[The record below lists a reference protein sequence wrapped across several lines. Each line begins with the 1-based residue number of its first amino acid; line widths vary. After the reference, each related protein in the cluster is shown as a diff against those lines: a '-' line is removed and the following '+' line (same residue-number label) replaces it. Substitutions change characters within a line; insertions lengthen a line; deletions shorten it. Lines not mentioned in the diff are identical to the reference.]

1 VEDGSLGQEKKGE
14 FRMLF
19 LKDIKYLLHVANHPF
34 DGFWDL
40 KYENKGK
47 LRIALFMVF
56 IVTVTMILKRQYV
69 GYVVNY
75 NYPLSLNSINE
86 LKYIVLPFLLWCIAN
101 WSLTT
106 LMDGEGKF
114 IEIVIATGYAMLP
127 LVLVNIPNILLSN
140 VITLREA
147 SFYYLLDSFAL
158 LWFLWLLFIGTMTV
172 HQYTVTKTITT
183 MLLTLVVM
191 GIIIFLG
198 LLFFNLIQQV
208 ISFIYTIYQELSL
221 RR

>member
-1 VEDGSLGQEKKGE
+1 MS
-14 FRMLF
+14 F

-47 LRIALFMVF
+47 LRIAILMVF

-114 IEIVIATGYAMLP
+114 IEIVIATGYAMIP
-127 LVLVNIPNILLSN
+127 LVLVTIPNILLSN

-172 HQYTVTKTITT
+172 HQYTVTKTIAT

>member
-1 VEDGSLGQEKKGE
+1 M
-14 FRMLF
+14 RF
-19 LKDIKYLLHVANHPF
+19 LKELRYSLHVAIHPF

-47 LRIALFMVF
+47 LRVALFMLLA
-56 IVTVTMILKRQYV
+56 VTVTMILNRQFA

-75 NYPLSLNSINE
+75 NHPLELNSIDE

-114 IEIVIATGYAMLP
+114 SEIVMATGYAMLP
-127 LVLVNIPNILLSN
+127 LVLVYLPNTLFSN
-140 VITLREA
+140 FITLRES
-147 SFYYLLDSFAL
+147 SFYYLLESVAA

-172 HQYTVTKTITT
+172 HQYTVTKTIVT
-183 MLLTLVVM
+183 MLLTVVVM
-191 GIIIFLG
+191 GVIIFLG
-198 LLFFNLIQQV
+198 LLFFSLIQQIV
-208 ISFIYTIYQELSL
+208 SFGYTIYQELSL
-221 RR
+221 RA

>member
-1 VEDGSLGQEKKGE
+1 MS
-14 FRMLF
+14 F

-47 LRIALFMVF
+47 LRIAIFMVF

-158 LWFLWLLFIGTMTV
+158 IWFLWLLFIGTMTV
-172 HQYTVTKTITT
+172 HQYTVTKTLST

-191 GIIIFLG
+191 GIIIFLS

-208 ISFIYTIYQELSL
+208 ISFIYTIYEELSL
-221 RR
+221 RG

>member
-1 VEDGSLGQEKKGE
+1 MS
-14 FRMLF
+14 F

-47 LRIALFMVF
+47 LRIAILMVF

-114 IEIVIATGYAMLP
+114 IEIVITTGYAMIP
-127 LVLVNIPNILLSN
+127 LVLVTIPNILLSN

-172 HQYTVTKTITT
+172 HQYTVTKTIAT

>member
-1 VEDGSLGQEKKGE
+1 
-14 FRMLF
+14 MLF
-19 LKDIKYLLHVANHPF
+19 LKDIKYSLHVAVHPF

-47 LRIALFMVF
+47 LRMALGILIFL
-56 IVTVTMILKRQYV
+56 TLTMIVKRQYV

-75 NYPLSLNSINE
+75 NHPLELNSINE
-86 LKYIVLPFLLWCIAN
+86 LKYIIFPFLLWCLAN

-114 IEIVIATGYAMLP
+114 AEIVITTGYALLP
-127 LVLVNIPNILLSN
+127 LILINIPNILLSN

-147 SFYYLLDSFAL
+147 SFYHLLDAL
-158 LWFLWLLFIGTMTV
+158 ATLWFVWLLFIGTMTV
-172 HQYTVTKTITT
+172 HQYTVLKTITT
-183 MLLTLVVM
+183 MLLTLAVA

-198 LLFFNLIQQV
+198 LLFFNLIQQIV
-208 ISFIYTIYQELSL
+208 SFVYTVYQELSL
-221 RR
+221 RG

>member
-1 VEDGSLGQEKKGE
+1 
-14 FRMLF
+14 MPF
-19 LKDIKYLLHVANHPF
+19 LKEIKYSLHVAMHPF

-47 LRIALFMVF
+47 IRVAILMLFA
-56 IVTVTMILKRQYV
+56 VTVTMILKRQFA

-114 IEIVIATGYAMLP
+114 TEIVIATGYALLP

-147 SFYYLLDSFAL
+147 SFYFLLDSFAM
-158 LWFLWLLFIGTMTV
+158 LWFVWLLFIGTMTV

-183 MLLTLVVM
+183 MLLTLVVI
-191 GIIIFLG
+191 GVIIFLG
-198 LLFFNLIQQV
+198 LLFFNLIQQIV
-208 ISFIYTIYQELSL
+208 SFGYTIYQELSL
-221 RR
+221 RG

>member
-1 VEDGSLGQEKKGE
+1 MS
-14 FRMLF
+14 F

-47 LRIALFMVF
+47 LRIAVFMVF
-56 IVTVTMILKRQYV
+56 VVTVTMILKRQYV

-114 IEIVIATGYAMLP
+114 IEIIIATGYAMLP
-127 LVLVNIPNILLSN
+127 LVMVNIPNILLSN

-158 LWFLWLLFIGTMTV
+158 LWFLWLLFIGTMIV

>member
-1 VEDGSLGQEKKGE
+1 MS
-14 FRMLF
+14 F

-47 LRIALFMVF
+47 LRIAVFMVF
-56 IVTVTMILKRQYV
+56 IVTVTMILKRQYA

-114 IEIVIATGYAMLP
+114 MEIVIATCYAMLP

-147 SFYYLLDSFAL
+147 SFFYLLDSFAL

-221 RR
+221 RG

>member
-1 VEDGSLGQEKKGE
+1 MS
-14 FRMLF
+14 F

-47 LRIALFMVF
+47 LRIAVFMVF

-114 IEIVIATGYAMLP
+114 MEIIIATGYAMLP

-158 LWFLWLLFIGTMTV
+158 IWFLWLLFIGTMTV
-172 HQYTVTKTITT
+172 HQYTVTKTLTT

-191 GIIIFLG
+191 GIIIFLS

-221 RR
+221 RG

>member
-1 VEDGSLGQEKKGE
+1 
-14 FRMLF
+14 
-19 LKDIKYLLHVANHPF
+19 
-34 DGFWDL
+34 
-40 KYENKGK
+40 
-47 LRIALFMVF
+47 
-56 IVTVTMILKRQYV
+56 
-69 GYVVNY
+69 
-75 NYPLSLNSINE
+75 
-86 LKYIVLPFLLWCIAN
+86 
-101 WSLTT
+101 
-106 LMDGEGKF
+106 MDGEGKF
-114 IEIVIATGYAMLP
+114 IEIIIATGYAMLP
-127 LVLVNIPNILLSN
+127 LVMVNIPNILLSN

-147 SFYYLLDSFAL
+147 SFYYLLDSFAF
-158 LWFLWLLFIGTMTV
+158 LWFLWLLFIGTMIV

>member
-1 VEDGSLGQEKKGE
+1 
-14 FRMLF
+14 MPF
-19 LKDIKYLLHVANHPF
+19 LKEVKYSLHVAMHPF

-47 LRIALFMVF
+47 LRIAILMLFA
-56 IVTVTMILKRQYV
+56 VTVTMILKRQFA

-75 NYPLSLNSINE
+75 NYPLDLNSIDE

-114 IEIVIATGYAMLP
+114 TEIIIATGYAMLP
-127 LVLVNIPNILLSN
+127 LILVNIPNILLSN
-140 VITLREA
+140 VITLRES
-147 SFYYLLDSFAL
+147 SFYYLLDTLAV
-158 LWFLWLLFIGTMTV
+158 LWFIWLLFIGTMTV

-191 GIIIFLG
+191 GVIIFLG
-198 LLFFNLIQQV
+198 LLFFSLIQQIV
-208 ISFIYTIYQELSL
+208 SFVYTIYQELSL
-221 RR
+221 RG